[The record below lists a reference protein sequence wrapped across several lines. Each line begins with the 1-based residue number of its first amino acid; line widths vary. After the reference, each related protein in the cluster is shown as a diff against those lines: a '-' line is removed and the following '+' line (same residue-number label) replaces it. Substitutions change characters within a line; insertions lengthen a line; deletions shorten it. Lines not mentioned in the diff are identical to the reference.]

1 MDNRIAVLGDIHSN
15 WEAFEAVLADANS
28 EEVTDVICVGDVV
41 GYNADPVACL
51 DLIIEMGCEI
61 VMGNHDQYCS
71 SDTELADFHPLA
83 AEVIL
88 WTREQLSEAH
98 MEYLRSMP
106 MVKRVSGFT
115 LVHST
120 LDMPEKWGYVF
131 DEFEAAAN
139 FSYQSTPVCFHG
151 HTHIPVMFE
160 RQKRVSRSHFT
171 KIKITTGTRY
181 FVNVGSVGQ
190 PRDGDPRAA
199 YCIYD
204 MREKTIELRRVKY
217 DIPAVQ
223 KKILDAGL
231 PERLAKRLQFGK

>member
-1 MDNRIAVLGDIHSN
+1 MSKRYAILGDIHSN
-15 WEAFEAVLADANS
+15 WEAFDAVIADAQAAD
-28 EEVTDVICVGDVV
+28 VTDYMCVGDVV

-51 DLIIEMGCEI
+51 ERIMEMNCAI

-71 SDTELADFHPLA
+71 TESELTDFHPLA
-83 AEVIL
+83 AEVIV
-88 WTREQLSEAH
+88 WTRNQLTDTHVEFLKA
-98 MEYLRSMP
+98 MP
-106 MVKRVSGFT
+106 LVKRVSGFT

-160 RQKRVSRSHFT
+160 RGKRVSRSHFT
-171 KIKITTGTRY
+171 TVKVTTGTRY
-181 FVNVGSVGQ
+181 FINVGSVGQ

-204 MREKTIELRRVKY
+204 IDERTIELRRVKY
-217 DIPAVQ
+217 DIPRVQ

-231 PERLAKRLQFGK
+231 PDRLAKRLQFGK